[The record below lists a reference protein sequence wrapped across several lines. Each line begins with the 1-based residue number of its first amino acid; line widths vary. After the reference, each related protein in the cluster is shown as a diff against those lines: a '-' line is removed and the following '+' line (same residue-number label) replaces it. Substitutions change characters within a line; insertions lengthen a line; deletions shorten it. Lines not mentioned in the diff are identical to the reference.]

1 MFIPMPVC
9 IVIVVLMV
17 IVVSV
22 MWFSLRNARA
32 DWEKHKNSL
41 IGTIDHHWKLACDEE
56 SARFRVIHLLAD
68 VHKARHLDWK
78 MERIVD
84 VEVWQDLADGIV
96 RMMPKDAD
104 ILVMLDGAFPHEEC
118 EEEATDTEGTE
129 T

>member
-1 MFIPMPVC
+1 
-9 IVIVVLMV
+9 
-17 IVVSV
+17 
-22 MWFSLRNARA
+22 
-32 DWEKHKNSL
+32 
-41 IGTIDHHWKLACDEE
+41 
-56 SARFRVIHLLAD
+56 
-68 VHKARHLDWK
+68 